1 MHIKIFH
8 EDCKKI
14 DSVYQNWVKNFKG
27 GEVDVV
33 NYTSSNAYGSTTLTI
48 HYKVIKQKETEKD

>member
-8 EDCKKI
+8 EDAKKI

-27 GEVDVV
+27 GKVDVIG
-33 NYTSSNAYGSTTLTI
+33 YTSNNAYGNTTLTI
-48 HYKVIKQKETEKD
+48 HYKVDKSREDE